1 MNEAIIAMIS
11 PIVSAIISSVVSNQ
25 VLKEKIK
32 YIEKKIE
39 KIYDMNERLIKVE
52 LKLQNIH
59 EDYNVENINK

>member
-1 MNEAIIAMIS
+1 MNETIIAMIS
-11 PIVSAIISSVVSNQ
+11 PIISAIISSIVSNQ

-52 LKLQNIH
+52 LELQKIH
-59 EDYNVENINK
+59 EDYNAENISK